1 VSEFNISV
9 DGPVMWAE
17 IDRPGANNAINYAVM
32 DGLEEA
38 VSRLERDEELRVFVL
53 TAKGDKAFAAGGDL
67 KEFHTIRSEEE
78 ARVMS
83 QKMITLL
90 RRLSELPCITI
101 ACLNGDAYGGG
112 VEIALAFDIRIT
124 AAHTRLGLTQGRFY
138 LPPGWGGLT
147 RLVNIVGE
155 STALLWL
162 SSHKLIDARTAMEYR
177 LVDDVIPSD
186 RILDFTKKLAHDIA
200 GKSDRRMIRAYKDG
214 ARRAKGPDI
223 NAAIGEEVKTFSGF
237 WADEEHFRRVDAFIA
252 GKANKGAGN

>member
-1 VSEFNISV
+1 MSEFNINV

-17 IDRPGANNAINYAVM
+17 IDRPEANNAINYAVM
-32 DGLEEA
+32 DGLEQA
-38 VSRLERDEELRVFVL
+38 VTRLEQDEELRVFVL
-53 TAKGDKAFAAGGDL
+53 TATGDKAFAAGGDL

-78 ARVMS
+78 ARTMS

-90 RRLSELPCITI
+90 RRLTELPCITI

-124 AAHTRLGLTQGRFY
+124 AAHARLGLTQGRFY

-186 RILDFTKKLAHDIA
+186 RILDSTKKLAHDIA

-214 ARRAKGPDI
+214 ASKAKGPDI
-223 NAAIGEEVKTFSGF
+223 GAAIGEEVKTFSGF
-237 WADEEHFRRVDAFIA
+237 WANEEHFRRVDAFIA
-252 GKANKGAGN
+252 GKANKRAGN